1 MHQHNI
7 AARLKEFL
15 EQKFPN
21 DGAAL
26 EPDTDLLEDWFID
39 SLGIVETVLFIEKE
53 FGLVLARADINGTH
67 FRDLG
72 SLSAFVAGR
81 LNG

>member
-1 MHQHNI
+1 MDQQQI
-7 AARLKEFL
+7 AERLKAFL
-15 EQKFPN
+15 ERQFPN

-26 EPDTDLLEDWFID
+26 EPDTDLLEDWFVD
-39 SLGIVETVLFIEKE
+39 SLGIVETVLFIEEE

-67 FRDLG
+67 FRDLQ
-72 SLSAFVAGR
+72 SLSAFVAAR